1 MSTEDRF
8 VIKRERERERERD
21 AFVRVREVFS
31 RQTGVY

>member
-8 VIKRERERERERD
+8 VIKRERERD